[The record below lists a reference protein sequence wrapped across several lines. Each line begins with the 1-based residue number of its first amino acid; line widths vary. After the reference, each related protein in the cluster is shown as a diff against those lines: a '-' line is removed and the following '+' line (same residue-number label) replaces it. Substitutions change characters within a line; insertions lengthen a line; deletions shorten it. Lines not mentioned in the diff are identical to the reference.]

1 MKLSLLITINA
12 AIFIAFGIAFSLY
25 SPLMMNFF
33 AVPELTS
40 IDSAGYWLLA
50 SFARMF
56 GAALFGF
63 GLLLFAL
70 RGVVDQASQEARRG
84 MVFALM
90 LAYLVGAI
98 VSATQQVS
106 IWQGP
111 AGWIATG
118 IFVAF
123 LLVYAY
129 FLGPTGRNI
138 VENKG

>member
-1 MKLSLLITINA
+1 MKLSRLVTINA
-12 AIFIAFGIAFSLY
+12 ILFIIYGIAFSLY

-33 AVPELTS
+33 AVPELQT
-40 IDSAGYWLLA
+40 IDSQGYWLLA

-63 GLLLFAL
+63 GLLLWAL
-70 RGVVDQASQEARRG
+70 RGSIDQASQATRRG
-84 MVFALM
+84 IVFALI
-90 LAYLVGAI
+90 LAYLLAAI

-118 IFVAF
+118 TFVI
-123 LLVYAY
+123 LLLAY
-129 FLGPTGRNI
+129 GYWMGTNRSG
-138 VENKG
+138 